1 MKFFEQI
8 KNLPIKRVPY
18 LILLI
23 CLLVGG
29 ALYLYFSGPSTPK
42 MKEVYVIGRDPT
54 WSGLELYG
62 KEKKLHAFMNELMA
76 QIAEKSHLQ
85 FRFVEANLN
94 RLLENLN
101 DHDYDAILISADDEI
116 DSSKTYFFSD
126 PLLETGPVLLV
137 RQNSTVNSIES
148 LQGKTVGV
156 SLGMKGPLVSSL
168 NEKLSRLQVVNYETP
183 GRAVMALIQNQVDGI
198 ILSTLSGYSLSQGLY
213 RDQIKVV
220 TQPLIEQGIY
230 VLVRDSPESEIF
242 ISTINLALLQ
252 IKKRGTYDLL
262 IEKWDLINPEKNFQA
277 LTK

>member
-1 MKFFEQI
+1 
-8 KNLPIKRVPY
+8 
-18 LILLI
+18 
-23 CLLVGG
+23 
-29 ALYLYFSGPSTPK
+29 
-42 MKEVYVIGRDPT
+42 
-54 WSGLELYG
+54 
-62 KEKKLHAFMNELMA
+62 MNELMA